1 MHVRHRA
8 HLHGQ
13 GEARQGRPVARSR
26 DPRGDP
32 GHHGV
37 EDELTPEEIAEADAV
52 ILAVDIKIDRSRFEG
67 KRVMEV
73 PTSVVLK
80 ASKQIINKIEES
92 LNA

>member
-1 MHVRHRA
+1 M
-8 HLHGQ
+8 LSSW
-13 GEARQGRPVARSR
+13 RSTSR
-26 DPRGDP
+26 S
-32 GHHGV
+32 
-37 EDELTPEEIAEADAV
+37 
-52 ILAVDIKIDRSRFEG
+52 IKSRFKG